1 MQIAFPY
8 AIDARG
14 RTASTDDD
22 SHVRDL
28 IEAVLFTTP
37 GERVNRPNFGSGL
50 LQAMFAP
57 NSDELAATLN
67 LLVQGALQQWLSDV
81 IVVEG
86 VQAQSQEST
95 LSVTVSYLVKRTSQ
109 RKVTQFMRTV

>member
-8 AIDARG
+8 GVDARG

-22 SHVRDL
+22 THVRDL

-37 GERVNRPNFGSGL
+37 GERVNRPSFGSGL

-57 NSDELAATLN
+57 NSDEMAATLN
-67 LLVQGALQQWLSDV
+67 FLVQGALQQWLGDV
-81 IVVEG
+81 IVIQG
-86 VQAQSQEST
+86 VLATSQDST
-95 LSVTVSYLVKRTSQ
+95 LSVTVRYLVKRTNQNKVSQ
-109 RKVTQFMRTV
+109 FTRTV